1 MRNINFTFEKALI
14 LLYIFHRR
22 RHVLSQGYMLN
33 FAETFNSEFSH
44 SQRDFR
50 EEPSCDRGGEVSRRN
65 TRWRNCGRENLKFP

>member
-1 MRNINFTFEKALI
+1 M
-14 LLYIFHRR
+14 R
-22 RHVLSQGYMLN
+22 RHVLSHDYMLN

-50 EEPSCDRGGEVSRRN
+50 EERLRDRGEEVSRRD